1 MHENITEVRQQNLK
15 RLVSAAGSQRALAE
29 KADLAPA
36 YINQML
42 TGKRGIGERTARKI
56 EARLNCNRGWLDERH
71 QAAEACDTTS
81 TADLPRCELPG
92 LTAAITGT
100 VIHPIVVWDDPADL
114 PEGQYVL
121 IPRRRVAFSAGNGNL
136 VFEEEEAPPLA
147 FTSDWA
153 RQTGV
158 RPSNA
163 VVVYAKGDS
172 MEPSIC
178 DGDVLLIDIDTAGDD
193 IRDGQVY
200 AIRYGHELR
209 VKRLFRRYDGSL
221 ILRSDNAGRY
231 PEEIIPP
238 KDQNGQV
245 HVIGRVVWRAGG
257 V

>member
-1 MHENITEVRQQNLK
+1 M
-15 RLVSAAGSQRALAE
+15 
-29 KADLAPA
+29 
-36 YINQML
+36 
-42 TGKRGIGERTARKI
+42 
-56 EARLNCNRGWLDERH
+56 
-71 QAAEACDTTS
+71 
-81 TADLPRCELPG
+81 
-92 LTAAITGT
+92 
-100 VIHPIVVWDDPADL
+100 
-114 PEGQYVL
+114 

-238 KDQNGQV
+238 KDQSGQV

>member
-1 MHENITEVRQQNLK
+1 M
-15 RLVSAAGSQRALAE
+15 
-29 KADLAPA
+29 
-36 YINQML
+36 
-42 TGKRGIGERTARKI
+42 
-56 EARLNCNRGWLDERH
+56 
-71 QAAEACDTTS
+71 
-81 TADLPRCELPG
+81 
-92 LTAAITGT
+92 
-100 VIHPIVVWDDPADL
+100 
-114 PEGQYVL
+114 
-121 IPRRRVAFSAGNGNL
+121 
-136 VFEEEEAPPLA
+136 A

-158 RPSNA
+158 RPNNA

-231 PEEIIPP
+231 PEEIIPRE
-238 KDQNGQV
+238 DQNGQV